1 MTRSALAAIGLLAS
15 AAIPMTA
22 QAQTESP
29 TVSDYLCQFANRCD
43 GEVAQATDES
53 DPSRRAPETAG
64 FRLATSG
71 NQASSRTGNAAPQTQ
86 ARTSNSA
93 LTESRASQRRAAPA
107 VAGARADLVISFDL
121 NSSQLTAEG
130 RRNALV
136 FAQALATP
144 ELSGKRFMIAGHTD
158 SLGSNASN
166 LELSRRR
173 AEAVADLLISQGIDR
188 SRLEVT
194 GYGEARPL
202 SGRRASDPANRRVE
216 AILR

>member
-15 AAIPMTA
+15 TAIPMTA
-22 QAQTESP
+22 HAQSETP

-43 GEVAQATDES
+43 GEIAQATDES
-53 DPSRRAPETAG
+53 DPSRRAPETSG
-64 FRLATSG
+64 FRLATSPD
-71 NQASSRTGNAAPQTQ
+71 AARTGSAPAAQTP
-86 ARTSNSA
+86 ARTGSA
-93 LTESRASQRRAAPA
+93 GLTQPRTAQRRAAAP
-107 VAGARADLVISFDL
+107 VAGTRADLVISFDL
-121 NSSQLTAEG
+121 NSAQLTPEG

-144 ELSGKRFMIAGHTD
+144 ELSGKQFVIAGHTD

-173 AEAVADLLISQGIDR
+173 AETVAELLVSQGIDR
-188 SRLEVT
+188 SRLEVA
-194 GYGEARPL
+194 GYGEARPI

-216 AILR
+216 AVLR